1 MNSMSIVEFF
11 VCVASKPNLDSDIQ
25 EKLDSIV
32 VTDPLVC
39 DNPKLLGGSDSAP
52 SLPSEEQ
59 FDSDHDLAN
68 TTTLGIPMTSLN
80 SRKCNETAG
89 GSQRFTNV
97 MEDFASCLFNTEFD
111 NLNATGIFYSW
122 SNKRDDSECI
132 LRKLDRVLV
141 NERDDF
147 IPTIFNVW
155 STIVQGSKQFQVCKK
170 LKLIKQQ
177 LKRLN
182 KDHVGNVYDVV
193 VKSKADL
200 DMCQRLLNSNPFDN
214 SLRAQE
220 KIIYDAYVSSLIVE
234 EMFLRQKSRVQWLKA
249 RDKNS
254 SFFFKSILKN
264 RSKNHLVSI
273 TRVDRSIVNSE

>member
-1 MNSMSIVEFF
+1 
-11 VCVASKPNLDSDIQ
+11 
-25 EKLDSIV
+25 
-32 VTDPLVC
+32 
-39 DNPKLLGGSDSAP
+39 
-52 SLPSEEQ
+52 
-59 FDSDHDLAN
+59 
-68 TTTLGIPMTSLN
+68 
-80 SRKCNETAG
+80 
-89 GSQRFTNV
+89 

-193 VKSKADL
+193 IKSKADL
-200 DMCQRLLNSNPFDN
+200 DMCQRLLDSNPFHN

-220 KIIYDAYVSSLIVE
+220 KIIYDAYVSVLIVE

-249 RDKNS
+249 GDKNS
-254 SFFFKSILKN
+254 SFLFKSISKN

-273 TRVDRSIVNSE
+273 TRVDGSIVNSE

>member
-1 MNSMSIVEFF
+1 MS
-11 VCVASKPNLDSDIQ
+11 
-25 EKLDSIV
+25 KLEA
-32 VTDPLVC
+32 TDQVIHRYF
-39 DNPKLLGGSDSAP
+39 NI
-52 SLPSEEQ
+52 
-59 FDSDHDLAN
+59 
-68 TTTLGIPMTSLN
+68 T
-80 SRKCNETAG
+80 RRCNETAG
-89 GSQRFTNV
+89 GSQRFTSV

-132 LRKLDRVLV
+132 LRKLDRVL
-141 NERDDF
+141 
-147 IPTIFNVW
+147 
-155 STIVQGSKQFQVCKK
+155 GSKQFQVCKK

-193 VKSKADL
+193 IKSKADL
-200 DMCQRLLNSNPFDN
+200 DMCQRLLDSNPFHN

-220 KIIYDAYVSSLIVE
+220 KIIYDAYVSVLIVE

-249 RDKNS
+249 GDKNS
-254 SFFFKSILKN
+254 SFFFKSISKN

-273 TRVDRSIVNSE
+273 TKVDGSIVNSE